1 MKLWTKNP
9 KRLALAATALVGAIG
24 SASFVLAND
33 GILEVIL
40 SGGARAPEIS
50 RPSVLPATPSPF
62 ATRPAASPQTSTV
75 RRTLPPRQASLS
87 QRQAPAQQA
96 GPVRLAPAVQA
107 ARLAQ
112 APKLVVPARARQQW
126 AKATD
131 VLPKS
136 GDDGVK
142 VSLSELG
149 SRAVCVRMCDGYHFP
164 AGEVSSN
171 ADVPAQEA
179 LCQARCPSAPVR
191 LFTLEAGQEIDEA
204 RRGNQTYR
212 NLPMAFAHQRA
223 IDPTCSCERGPAQA
237 KRVSLLK
244 DLTLKK
250 GDVVVLA
257 AGAKVFDGAERWP
270 YKSRDFSELKGSKTL
285 GVVAQKQIERVVGL
299 APPDAG
305 RRSLRGRGKSIDP
318 APASE
323 TLPEAQTASVPAEGA
338 RKVRVIYSATDRYV
352 APESG
357 TALVALP

>member
-9 KRLALAATALVGAIG
+9 KRLALAATALVGVIG

-40 SGGARAPEIS
+40 SGGVRPPEMS
-50 RPSVLPATPSPF
+50 RPAALPAAPAPF
-62 ATRPAASPQTSTV
+62 ATRAVQAPRGTFV
-75 RRTLPPRQASLS
+75 RRPVPVRQASLS
-87 QRQAPAQQA
+87 QRHTAPQHAA
-96 GPVRLAPAVQA
+96 PVARLAPTVQA
-107 ARLAQ
+107 PRVAQ
-112 APKLVVPARARQQW
+112 AKLVVPARARQQW

-191 LFTLEAGQEIDEA
+191 LFTLEAGQEIDDA

-270 YKSRDFSELKGSKTL
+270 YKSRDFSELKGSKSL

-299 APPDAG
+299 APPDAA
-305 RRSLRGRGKSIDP
+305 RRSLRGRGKSLDP

-323 TLPEAQTASVPAEGA
+323 ALPGVEAASVPAEGA

-357 TALVALP
+357 TSLVALP